1 MTEPGNAFPGDG
13 KDSPNGETGLSSKR
27 SSATRM
33 VTRLRNPESKLS
45 QLKNQQVAAA
55 VHEAN
60 KGFKEG
66 KEVRTMEDNDFV
78 LSNNISKNCVHSAQ
92 RYTE

>member
-1 MTEPGNAFPGDG
+1 MDIVLTGDG
-13 KDSPNGETGLSSKR
+13 KDSTNGDVAGAGSKK

-45 QLKNQQVAAA
+45 QMKNQQVAAA

-66 KEVRTMEDNDFV
+66 REVRTTDGFG
-78 LSNNISKNCVHSAQ
+78 SFR
-92 RYTE
+92 RYMKKSIPGS